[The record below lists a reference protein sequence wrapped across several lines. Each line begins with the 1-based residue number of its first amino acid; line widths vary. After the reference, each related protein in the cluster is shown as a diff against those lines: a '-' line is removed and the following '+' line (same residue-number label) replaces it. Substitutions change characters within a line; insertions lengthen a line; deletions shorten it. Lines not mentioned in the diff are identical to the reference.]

1 MSVYRALTLT
11 IAFLWM
17 HVLCCFAAGEGNTAG
32 FLQSPKGIGLG
43 YERLCSE
50 RVYNSYFIY
59 ADIWPVLAGEASEPG
74 LKIDISHCEMYHL
87 LDLESKTFDWIG
99 GGGFS
104 AGYVRDIGAR
114 VPGFCPAVLAKTGFR
129 LSYDRG
135 YIVELSWQAELGL
148 SITRGAPRGN
158 LVSSLYKAGL
168 KRAWMP
174 QVKILYR
181 F

>member
-1 MSVYRALTLT
+1 
-11 IAFLWM
+11 M
-17 HVLCCFAAGEGNTAG
+17 HVLCCSAAGEGNTAG

-50 RVYNSYFIY
+50 RVYNAYFIY
-59 ADIWPVLAGEASEPG
+59 ADIWPVLTGEASVPG

-87 LDLESKTFDWIG
+87 ADLDEKTFDFIG

-104 AGYVRDIGAR
+104 AGYIQDIGAR
-114 VPGFCPAVLAKTGFR
+114 VPGICPAVLGKAGFR

-135 YIVELSWQAELGL
+135 YIIELSWQAELGL
-148 SITRGAPRGN
+148 SITRHAPAGN

-168 KRAWMP
+168 QRAWMP
-174 QVKILYR
+174 QIKRLYR
-181 F
+181 L

>member
-1 MSVYRALTLT
+1 
-11 IAFLWM
+11 M
-17 HVLCCFAAGEGNTAG
+17 HVLCCSAAGEGNAAG

-59 ADIWPVLAGEASEPG
+59 ADIWPVLSGEATEPG
-74 LKIDISHCEMYHL
+74 LKIDISHCELYNL
-87 LDLESKTFDWIG
+87 FDLESKTLYWIAG
-99 GGGFS
+99 GGAS
-104 AGYVRDIGAR
+104 AGYVRDIDSK
-114 VPGFCPAVLAKTGFR
+114 VPGFCPAILCKTGLR

-135 YIVELSWQAELGL
+135 YVVELSWQAELGL
-148 SITRGAPRGN
+148 SITRHAPAGN

-168 KRAWMP
+168 KRAWIP
-174 QVKILYR
+174 QIKIMYK